1 MAVNKI
7 AEELMKEIDV
17 LRHTKIAR
25 HIPRAAEITLKYYE
39 RSGLARE
46 YFIDLDE
53 VFIRSNRRTPNFG
66 RPNPDHVYEIFGKF
80 SHESP
85 SVVRT
90 SVVDYVTCDPET
102 FKEKLVV
109 VFTMLNLD
117 LNSWLLRTKNPKIPA
132 DEAGLYSLCQLYSRH
147 ALAYTTGS
155 IWSTLE
161 LHGNSV

>member
-1 MAVNKI
+1 M
-7 AEELMKEIDV
+7 EEIDIFT
-17 LRHTKIAR
+17 HTKIAR

-39 RSGLARE
+39 QSGLSSK
-46 YFIDLDE
+46 YFMDLDE
-53 VFIRSNRRTPNFG
+53 VFIFSNCRSPNFR

-80 SHESP
+80 SHKSP

-90 SVVDYVTCDPET
+90 SVVEYITCDPET

-117 LNSWLLRTKNPKIPA
+117 LNSWLIRTKNPKIPA
-132 DEAGLYSLCQLYSRH
+132 DEASLYSLCQLYCCH
-147 ALAYTTGS
+147 ALSYTIGS

-161 LHGNSV
+161 LHKITA

>member
-1 MAVNKI
+1 
-7 AEELMKEIDV
+7 MKEIDV
-17 LRHTKIAR
+17 LGHTQIAR

-39 RSGLARE
+39 QSGLARE

-53 VFIRSNRRTPNFG
+53 VFIHSNHRIPNFR

-117 LNSWLLRTKNPKIPA
+117 LNSWLIRTKNSKIPV
-132 DEAGLYSLCQLYSRH
+132 DEASLYSLCQLYSQH

-161 LHGNSV
+161 LHRNYSVNELK